1 MVTPAKDLTLCRG
14 RSVFFHHN
22 SVKTY
27 ADPVTVAL
35 LKSLKQY
42 HTSAVSGRNTLD
54 YSFS

>member
-1 MVTPAKDLTLCRG
+1 MVTTAKDLTLCRG

-27 ADPVTVAL
+27 ADAVTVAL

-54 YSFS
+54 YS